1 VCSPARL
8 TWEPSIATLV
18 TSAMTSMVL
27 ALRLGFAVA
36 YPVADLKTPPVSRQL
51 QQVVSGNG
59 WLSGTLRPP
68 PAGAG
73 SGKLTTF
80 RRDGETRPNPAVG
93 AATLSIRR
101 APTAMAKKTHCSHP
115 DQTLQRRIRA
125 KGKNNLAKGS
135 VVRPPYQGIETEFQK
150 TPSYNIHRGTNREG
164 ASWRLT
170 LSRRLATAAGRF
182 ESDRDSVAARP
193 PLFRTHRATSP
204 SACWR

>member
-1 VCSPARL
+1 
-8 TWEPSIATLV
+8 
-18 TSAMTSMVL
+18 MTSMVL

-73 SGKLTTF
+73 SGKLSTF

-93 AATLSIRR
+93 SATLSIRR
-101 APTAMAKKTHCSHP
+101 APTAMAKKRTALIQIRPCSVGFA
-115 DQTLQRRIRA
+115 QRE
-125 KGKNNLAKGS
+125 KNLAKSS
-135 VVRPPYQGIETEFQK
+135 VVRPPYQGIKTEFQK
-150 TPSYNIHRGTNREG
+150 TPSYNIHRGTNRED

-170 LSRRLATAAGRF
+170 LSPRLATAAGRL